1 MAKGKHAA
9 ALFEV
14 IHSNKKSEPAAGA
27 LRTPKWWFKSR
38 PAIRRVPSAQPE
50 VVTAEY
56 PPTLTPEP
64 EPATAP
70 FESQGSR
77 GRFSQARNE
86 LNLRMRFS
94 TLVVSGFAVLMAL
107 GIAYVLGK
115 HATEGPQTASAGTD
129 VVETT
134 RHTPVTPGALN
145 VPHRNVRTNAGGS
158 TVVPQRHFDA
168 PKVIATPANAKNI
181 EPEPQIDLTGPR
193 VIGRNYIIV
202 MTFPPERKAE
212 AQKACDL
219 LNQHGV
225 PCTIEKAPAQVIDPH
240 RNYLAVISSRG
251 FDHTSDPTCTAY
263 VRKVEA
269 IGRSIRDYQSL
280 MLFKWR

>member
-14 IHSNKKSEPAAGA
+14 IHSNKKSEPATGA

-38 PAIRRVPSAQPE
+38 PAIRRVPSPQPE

-56 PPTLTPEP
+56 PPTITPDP
-64 EPATAP
+64 EPATAIM
-70 FESQGSR
+70 ESDGSR
-77 GRFSQARNE
+77 GRMGRSRSE

-129 VVETT
+129 VIQTT
-134 RHTPVTPGALN
+134 RHTPVTPGALD

-158 TVVPQRHFDA
+158 TAVPPRHFDA
-168 PKVIATPANAKNI
+168 PKISQTPAVAKNI
-181 EPEPQIDLTGPR
+181 EPEPQIDLSGPR

-212 AQKACDL
+212 AQKACDTL
-219 LNQHGV
+219 VQHGV

-251 FDHTSDPTCTAY
+251 FDHTSDPICTSY

-269 IGRSIRDYQSL
+269 AAHTIRDYQSL

>member
-14 IHSNKKSEPAAGA
+14 IHSNKKSEPATGA

-38 PAIRRVPSAQPE
+38 PAIRRVPAPQPE

-56 PPTLTPEP
+56 PPTITPDP
-64 EPATAP
+64 EPATATI
-70 FESQGSR
+70 ESDGPR
-77 GRFSQARNE
+77 GRMGRSRSE

-94 TLVVSGFAVLMAL
+94 TLVVSGFALLMAL

-129 VVETT
+129 IVETT
-134 RHTPVTPGALN
+134 RHTPVTPGALD

-158 TVVPQRHFDA
+158 MVVPQRRVDT
-168 PKVIATPANAKNI
+168 PKVIQTPAVAKNI
-181 EPEPQIDLTGPR
+181 EPEPQVDITGPR

-212 AQKACDL
+212 AQKACDTL
-219 LNQHGV
+219 VQNGV

-251 FDHTSDPTCTAY
+251 FDHTSDPTCAAY

-269 IGRSIRDYQSL
+269 LGRKIHDYQSL

>member
-38 PAIRRVPSAQPE
+38 PAIRRVPAQPE
-50 VVTAEY
+50 VITAEY
-56 PPTLTPEP
+56 PPTITPDP

-70 FESQGSR
+70 LESEGSR
-77 GRFSQARNE
+77 GRFGRSRDAV
-86 LNLRMRFS
+86 NLRMRFS
-94 TLVVSGFAVLMAL
+94 TLVISGFAVLMAL

-115 HATEGPQTASAGTD
+115 HATEGPQTASAATD
-129 VVETT
+129 VIDNS

-145 VPHRNVRTNAGGS
+145 VPHRTVRTNAGGT
-158 TVVPQRHFDA
+158 TVVPQRRVDP
-168 PKVIATPANAKNI
+168 PKVSQTPALPKNV
-181 EPEPQIDLTGPR
+181 EPEPQIDVTGPR

-212 AQKACDL
+212 AQKACDTL
-219 LNQHGV
+219 VQHGV

-251 FDHTSDPTCTAY
+251 FEHTSDPTCTAY

-269 IGRSIRDYQSL
+269 LAHTIRDYQSL